1 MAVISIHD
9 AAAEN
14 AVWYSYHWLA
24 CVKVMTAASY
34 WSLLEPALDT
44 ASLSGIYGEDGQY
57 AFIPV
62 SFGFAAGAAFVYAAD
77 HCLAKMVVFILLF
90 SSFCEVILV

>member
-1 MAVISIHD
+1 
-9 AAAEN
+9 
-14 AVWYSYHWLA
+14 
-24 CVKVMTAASY
+24 MTAASY

-44 ASLSGIYGEDGQY
+44 ASTSGIYGEDGQY

-77 HCLAKMVVFILLF
+77 YGLAKMVIIIVRSVLVKC
-90 SSFCEVILV
+90 SCVVIFQ

>member
-1 MAVISIHD
+1 LI
-9 AAAEN
+9 
-14 AVWYSYHWLA
+14 Y
-24 CVKVMTAASY
+24 VKVMTAASY

-44 ASLSGIYGEDGQY
+44 ASTSGIYGEDGQY

-77 HCLAKMVVFILLF
+77 YGLAKMVIIIVRSVLVKC
-90 SSFCEVILV
+90 SCVVIFQ